1 MLVPWT
7 SDLRHTLRSVVR
19 ARGFYASA
27 VLTLAVGMAGATMI
41 FTLVRG
47 ILLRPL
53 PVADEERLVVSWR
66 LPPDGPTHVPYR
78 AADIEEIA
86 RSSRGFA
93 AVSGVGYNGAW
104 DHLWLDGEAELTAK
118 TAVVMGDLFRVLGAP
133 PLLGRSLS
141 AADDLEGAERVV
153 LLSHAGWQ
161 RLFAGSP
168 AVVGRRLVAGKRGF
182 VVVGVMPPDLE
193 YPRGIEIWTTRWALA
208 NDEPNQEFRESLL
221 RDVEMVARLRPETTL
236 AQAAQELGAMTARLD
251 AEGAGANRFVSFR
264 PVVHRFKDEVV
275 GDVGRGLRVLV
286 AAVGLLLF
294 IAGANVANLLLV
306 RGEARRT
313 ELVVRAALGAGRG
326 RIVRQQLAESLLV
339 TAAAAVVGVA
349 VATLGLRTVTAL
361 VPDGL
366 PRLEAIRVDGVVIA
380 FATVTTLVVG
390 ILAGLAPALAAP
402 AHDLAAALRAGGRG
416 VRGAAGQRG
425 RRTLVAAQVAL
436 AVALVAAAGL
446 LVRSLQKLQS
456 ADMGFAHDRLVLAE
470 LDVPTALQGER
481 RRQFLEAVLARV
493 TPVPGIDAATPV
505 NSEPFAGDLGWDLP
519 RFTAEGQSEAQV
531 AANPSLN
538 FEAVFPS
545 YFSTLGVPIRRGR
558 GFTPDDRKDAPR
570 VAVVDDAMAART
582 WPGQDPI
589 GRRVKFGGLQ
599 SKNEWLSVVG
609 VAATTRYRELR
620 TPRPSLYV
628 PAEQLMVTAPRL
640 VIRTS
645 AAPGFAAGV
654 VREAVRAVDPSVRV
668 LRVAPYT
675 DFMRRPLASPRF
687 NALVLLVFATSAL
700 LMSAVGLF
708 GVMAASVRQRRP
720 EIGVRLALGATSE
733 AVLRMVLGEG
743 LRLALFGALAGLALA
758 AFAAGLLRG
767 LLFEVQPLDP
777 ASLLGAAVVLVV
789 AALAATWLPAR
800 YATRVAPVEV
810 LRAE

>member
-1 MLVPWT
+1 VPW
-7 SDLRHTLRSVVR
+7 SFDLRQTLRGVIR

-41 FTLVRG
+41 VTLVRG

-78 AADIEEIA
+78 AADVEEIE

-118 TAVVMGDLFRVLGAP
+118 TAVVMGDLFRVLGTP
-133 PLLGRSLS
+133 PLLGRPLC
-141 AADDLEGAERVV
+141 AADDLQGAERAVV
-153 LLSHAGWQ
+153 LSHAGWQ

-182 VVVGVMPPDLE
+182 TVVGVMPPDLE
-193 YPRGIEIWTTRWALA
+193 YPRGVEIWTTRWALA
-208 NDEPNQEFRESLL
+208 SDEPNQEFRESLL
-221 RDVEMVARLRPETTL
+221 RDVQMVARLRPETSL
-236 AQAAQELGAMTARLD
+236 VQAAQELGSLTARLD

-264 PVVHRFKDEVV
+264 PVVHRFKDEVT
-275 GDVGRGLRVLV
+275 GDVGRGLKVLL
-286 AAVGLLLF
+286 AAVALLLF

-326 RIVRQQLAESLLV
+326 RIVRQQLGESLLV
-339 TAAAAVVGVA
+339 TAVAAVLGVA
-349 VATLGLRTVTAL
+349 VAAIGLSTVTAL

-366 PRLEAIRVDGVVIA
+366 PRLEAIRVDGAVIA
-380 FATVTTLVVG
+380 FAAVTTLVVG

-416 VRGAAGQRG
+416 VRGAMGQRG
-425 RRTLVAAQVAL
+425 RRSLVAAQVAL

-446 LVRSLQKLQS
+446 LSRSLQKLQS

-481 RRQFLEAVLARV
+481 RRQFLDAVLARLA
-493 TPVPGIDAATPV
+493 PVPGIDAATPV
-505 NSEPFAGDLGWDLP
+505 NSQPFAGDLGWDVP

-545 YFSTLGVPIRRGR
+545 YFSTLGVAIRRGR

-570 VAVVDDAMAART
+570 VAVVDEAMAART

-599 SKNEWLSVVG
+599 SRNEWLSVVG

-620 TPRPSLYV
+620 TPRPTLYV

-645 AAPGFAAGV
+645 AAPGSAAGV
-654 VREAVRAVDPSVRV
+654 VRDAVKAVDPSVRV
-668 LRVAPYT
+668 LRVLPYT
-675 DFMRRPLASPRF
+675 ELMRRPLAGPRF

-700 LMSAVGLF
+700 LMSAIGLF
-708 GVMAASVRQRRP
+708 GVMAASVRRRRP

-743 LRLALFGALAGLALA
+743 LRLALAGALAGLGLA

-767 LLFEVQPLDP
+767 LLFEVEPLDP
-777 ASLLGAAVVLVV
+777 ASLLGAAVVLVA

>member
-1 MLVPWT
+1 
-7 SDLRHTLRSVVR
+7 
-19 ARGFYASA
+19 
-27 VLTLAVGMAGATMI
+27 
-41 FTLVRG
+41 
-47 ILLRPL
+47 
-53 PVADEERLVVSWR
+53 
-66 LPPDGPTHVPYR
+66 
-78 AADIEEIA
+78 
-86 RSSRGFA
+86 
-93 AVSGVGYNGAW
+93 
-104 DHLWLDGEAELTAK
+104 
-118 TAVVMGDLFRVLGAP
+118 
-133 PLLGRSLS
+133 
-141 AADDLEGAERVV
+141 
-153 LLSHAGWQ
+153 
-161 RLFAGSP
+161 
-168 AVVGRRLVAGKRGF
+168 
-182 VVVGVMPPDLE
+182 
-193 YPRGIEIWTTRWALA
+193 
-208 NDEPNQEFRESLL
+208 
-221 RDVEMVARLRPETTL
+221 MVARLRPETSL

-264 PVVHRFKDEVV
+264 PVVHRFKCEVV
-275 GDVGRGLRVLV
+275 GDVGRGLRVLL

-339 TAAAAVVGVA
+339 AAIAAVVGVA
-349 VATLGLRTVTAL
+349 VATIGLRSVTAL

-380 FATVTTLVVG
+380 FATATTLVVG

-446 LVRSLQKLQS
+446 LTRSLLRLQS

-470 LDVPTALQGER
+470 LEVPTALQGEQR
-481 RRQFLEAVLARV
+481 LQFLEAVLARV
-493 TPVPGIDAATPV
+493 TSVPGIDAVTPV
-505 NSEPFAGDLGWDLP
+505 NSEPFAGDLGWDVP

-545 YFSTLGVPIRRGR
+545 YFSTLGVAIRRGR

-570 VAVVDDAMAART
+570 VAVVDEAMAART

-599 SKNEWLSVVG
+599 SRNEWLSVVG
-609 VAATTRYRELR
+609 LAATTRYRELR
-620 TPRPSLYV
+620 TPRPTLYV

-640 VIRTS
+640 LIRTS
-645 AAPGFAAGV
+645 AGPGFAAGV
-654 VREAVRAVDPSVRV
+654 VRDAVRAVDRSARV
-668 LRVAPYT
+668 LRVSPYT
-675 DFMRRPLASPRF
+675 ELMRRPLASPRF
-687 NALVLLVFATSAL
+687 NALVLTVFATSAL
-700 LMSAVGLF
+700 LMAAIGLF

-720 EIGVRLALGATSE
+720 EIGVRLALGATSQV
-733 AVLRMVLGEG
+733 VLRMVLGEG
-743 LRLALFGALAGLALA
+743 LRLAVFGALAGLALA
-758 AFAAGLLRG
+758 AFAARVLRG

-777 ASLLGAAVVLVV
+777 ASLLGAAVVLVL

-800 YATRVAPVEV
+800 HATRVAPVEV

>member
-1 MLVPWT
+1 ML
-7 SDLRHTLRSVVR
+7 DLRHTLRGVIR
-19 ARGFYASA
+19 ARGFYACA
-27 VLTLAVGMAGATMI
+27 VLTLAVGMAGATTI

-78 AADIEEIA
+78 ASDVEEID
-86 RSSRGFA
+86 RSSRGFV

-118 TAVVMGDLFRVLGAP
+118 TAVVMGDFFRVAGAS
-133 PLLGRSLS
+133 PLLGRPLS
-141 AADDLEGAERVV
+141 AADDLEGAERTVV
-153 LLSHAGWQ
+153 LSHAGWQ
-161 RLFAGSP
+161 RLFAGDP
-168 AVVGRRLVAGKRGF
+168 AVVGRRLVTGKRGF
-182 VVVGVMPPDLE
+182 TVVGVMPPDLE
-193 YPRGIEIWTTRWALA
+193 YPRGIEIWTTRRALA
-208 NDEPNQEFRESLL
+208 SGEPNLEFRESLL
-221 RDVEMVARLRPETTL
+221 RDVEMVARLRPETSL
-236 AQAAQELGAMTARLD
+236 AQAAQELGALTARLD

-264 PVVHRFKDEVV
+264 PVVRRFKDEIV
-275 GDVGRGLRVLV
+275 GDVRRGLGVLL

-294 IAGANVANLLLV
+294 VAGANVANLLLV
-306 RGEARRT
+306 RGESRRT

-326 RIVRQQLAESLLV
+326 RFVRQQFAESLLV
-339 TAAAAVVGVA
+339 AAVAAVCGVA
-349 VATLGLRTVTAL
+349 VSVVGLRTVTAL
-361 VPDGL
+361 VPDGV
-366 PRLEAIRVDGVVIA
+366 PRLEAIRFDGLVIA
-380 FATVTTLVVG
+380 FAAATTLVVG

-402 AHDLAAALRAGGRG
+402 VHDLAAALRAGGRG
-416 VRGAAGQRG
+416 MRGAVAQRG
-425 RRTLVAAQVAL
+425 RRLLVASQVAL

-446 LVRSLQKLQS
+446 LTRSLVRLQS

-470 LDVPTALQGER
+470 LEIPTALQGER
-481 RRQFLEAVLARV
+481 RLQFLEAVLARLAS
-493 TPVPGIDAATPV
+493 VPRIEAATPV
-505 NSEPFAGDLGWDLP
+505 NSQPFAGALGWDVP

-538 FEAVFPS
+538 FEAVFPG
-545 YFSTLGVPIRRGR
+545 YFSTLGVAVRRGR

-570 VAVVDDAMAART
+570 VAVVDEAMAART

-589 GRRVKFGGLQ
+589 GRRVKFGLQ
-599 SKNEWLSVVG
+599 AKNEWWSVVG

-645 AAPGFAAGV
+645 ATAGFVAGV
-654 VREAVRAVDPSVRV
+654 VRDAVRAVDPSVRV
-668 LRVAPYT
+668 QRVSPYVE
-675 DFMRRPLASPRF
+675 FMRQPLAAPRF
-687 NALVLLVFATSAL
+687 NALVLMVFAASAL
-700 LMSAVGLF
+700 LMSAIGLF

-743 LRLALFGALAGLALA
+743 LRLALLGALAGLALA
-758 AFAAGLLRG
+758 GFGAGLLRG
-767 LLFEVQPLDP
+767 LLFEVEPLDP
-777 ASLLGAAVVLVV
+777 ASLLGAAVVLV
-789 AALAATWLPAR
+789 AAAVAATWLPAR

>member
-1 MLVPWT
+1 MGQ
-7 SDLRHTLRSVVR
+7 
-19 ARGFYASA
+19 RGF
-27 VLTLAVGMAGATMI
+27 T
-41 FTLVRG
+41 
-47 ILLRPL
+47 
-53 PVADEERLVVSWR
+53 
-66 LPPDGPTHVPYR
+66 
-78 AADIEEIA
+78 
-86 RSSRGFA
+86 
-93 AVSGVGYNGAW
+93 
-104 DHLWLDGEAELTAK
+104 
-118 TAVVMGDLFRVLGAP
+118 
-133 PLLGRSLS
+133 
-141 AADDLEGAERVV
+141 
-153 LLSHAGWQ
+153 
-161 RLFAGSP
+161 
-168 AVVGRRLVAGKRGF
+168 
-182 VVVGVMPPDLE
+182 VVGVMPPDLE
-193 YPRGIEIWTTRWALA
+193 YPRGIEIWTTRWAFA
-208 NDEPNQEFRESLL
+208 YDEPNQEFRESLL
-221 RDVEMVARLRPETTL
+221 RDVEMVARLRPETSL

-275 GDVGRGLRVLV
+275 GDVGRGLKVLL

-294 IAGANVANLLLV
+294 VAGANVANLLLV

-349 VATLGLRTVTAL
+349 AAVLGLRFVTAL

-390 ILAGLAPALAAP
+390 VLAGLAPALAAP

-470 LDVPTALQGER
+470 LEVPSVLQGEQ
-481 RRQFLEAVLARV
+481 RRQFLDAVLARL

-505 NSEPFAGDLGWDLP
+505 NSQPFAGDLGWDLP
-519 RFTAEGQSEAQV
+519 RFTAEGQTEAQV

-545 YFSTLGVPIRRGR
+545 YFSTLGVAIRRGR

-570 VAVVDDAMAART
+570 VAIVDEAMAARA

-599 SKNEWLSVVG
+599 SKDEWLIVVG

-628 PAEQLMVTAPRL
+628 PAEQFMITAPRL

-645 AAPGFAAGV
+645 AAPGFAAGA
-654 VREAVRAVDPSVRV
+654 VRDAVRAVDPSLRV

-675 DFMRRPLASPRF
+675 DFMQRPLASPRF

-700 LMSAVGLF
+700 LMSAIGLF

-720 EIGVRLALGATSE
+720 EIGVRMALGATSE

-743 LRLALFGALAGLALA
+743 LRLALFGAVAGLALA

-777 ASLLGAAVVLVV
+777 ASLLGAAVVLVA